1 MWISYDVHYSTAY
14 LIPFAG
20 YQSYVGKEICVHKP
34 EVTIE
39 LQYQECCTNGED
51 EPMRGAFTPWMF
63 INLVVINEY
72 QYQKLLSPDVHFS
85 FDAKDFVLH
94 KVLSYLIISISE
106 IM

>member
-1 MWISYDVHYSTAY
+1 
-14 LIPFAG
+14 
-20 YQSYVGKEICVHKP
+20 
-34 EVTIE
+34 
-39 LQYQECCTNGED
+39 
-51 EPMRGAFTPWMF
+51 MRGAFTPWMF